1 MIGIFLLL
9 AGAAAGLG
17 LSRWLRLPAIPMLLL
32 AGLAL
37 GQVALL
43 PEQEI
48 LEQSLVLGLTFLVF
62 VAGIEL
68 NPRRVGAQKRAAL
81 RVGVAQFLL
90 LGGVGTAFAWAAG
103 LGLQTALYIGLA
115 LTASSTLV
123 VVRLLQQRRQLF
135 EPFGRLV
142 IGVLLLQ
149 DLLVI
154 LLIPLLGRAPDGVIA
169 MATGLAAALLLVALA
184 YVCLRWVTPFIVVRL
199 KPDEEYLLLT
209 VLAILFVFMGMADV
223 LGLPL
228 VAGAFLAG
236 VSLSGFP
243 VSGVIRGLLSS
254 LSDFFL
260 AIFFIAFGALL
271 TLPSPSELY
280 IALLLTVLVVLFTPL
295 LVTVVAERAGLSSR
309 PAIESGLLLAQTSE
323 FSLVVALQGLVLGH
337 VGGEVFRIVAFV
349 TVVTMVLTPFISTDR
364 VTWRLMRLYPARRR
378 GGDELEAQDHILLLG
393 CGDNGMPLLE
403 TLITAGKPVVVVD
416 DDPAVIDRLREGD
429 VPCIRGDGTDL
440 DVLRAARAREARVI
454 ISTVRRPT
462 ENEAVLSYARGVPVI
477 CRVFEPEDAE
487 TIRADGGTPVLYSE
501 AAAADFLA
509 WLEQAET
516 VGLHR
521 ERRRRPREEE

>member
-17 LSRWLRLPAIPMLLL
+17 AARWLRLPAIPLLLL

-81 RVGVAQFLL
+81 QVGTAQFLL
-90 LGGVGTAFAWAAG
+90 LGGIGTAFAWAAG
-103 LGLQTALYIGLA
+103 LSLQTALYIGLA

-154 LLIPLLGRAPDGVIA
+154 LLIPVLGRAPDGILA
-169 MATGLAAALLLVALA
+169 MATGLLAALLLVALA
-184 YVCLRWVTPFIVVRL
+184 YVFVRWVTPFIVIRL
-199 KPDEEYLLLT
+199 QPDEEYLLLT
-209 VLAILFVFMGMADV
+209 VLAILFLFMGLAEW
-223 LGLPL
+223 LELPL

-236 VSLSGFP
+236 VSLSTFP
-243 VSGVIRGLLSS
+243 VNGLIRGLLSS

-271 TLPSPSELY
+271 TLPTPSELWV
-280 IALLLTVLVVLFTPL
+280 ALLLTGLVVLFTPL

-364 VTWRLMRLYPARRR
+364 MTWRLMRLYPVRRR
-378 GGDELEAQDHILLLG
+378 GGRMVEAEGHILLLG

-403 TLITAGKPVVVVD
+403 TLVTSGQPVVVVD
-416 DDPAVIDRLREGD
+416 DDPAVIDRLR
-429 VPCIRGDGTDL
+429 
-440 DVLRAARAREARVI
+440 
-454 ISTVRRPT
+454 
-462 ENEAVLSYARGVPVI
+462 
-477 CRVFEPEDAE
+477 
-487 TIRADGGTPVLYSE
+487 
-501 AAAADFLA
+501 
-509 WLEQAET
+509 
-516 VGLHR
+516 
-521 ERRRRPREEE
+521 

>member
-17 LSRWLRLPAIPMLLL
+17 VARWLRLPAIPLLL
-32 AGLAL
+32 VAGMAL
-37 GQVALL
+37 GQIALL
-43 PEQEI
+43 PEPDI
-48 LEQSLVLGLTFLVF
+48 LQQSLILGLTFLVF

-68 NPRRVGAQKRAAL
+68 NPRRVGEQRRAAL
-81 RVGVAQFLL
+81 QVGVAQFLL
-90 LGGVGTAFAWAAG
+90 LGGIGAGVAWATG
-103 LGLQTALYIGLA
+103 LNLQTALYIGLA

-154 LLIPLLGRAPDGVIA
+154 LMIPLLGRAPEGVLA
-169 MATGLAAALLLVALA
+169 MATGLGAALLLVLLA
-184 YVCLRWVTPFIVVRL
+184 YVCVRWITPYIVIRL
-199 KPDEEYLLLT
+199 QPDEEYLLLT
-209 VLAILFVFMGMADV
+209 VLAILFVFLGLAEM

-236 VSLSGFP
+236 VSLSTFP

-271 TLPSPSELY
+271 TIPSTEELVV
-280 IALLLTVLVVLFTPL
+280 ALLLTALVVLLTPL
-295 LVTVVAERAGLSSR
+295 LVTVIAERSGLSSR

-323 FSLVVALQGLVLGH
+323 FSLVVALQGLVMGH
-337 VGGEVFRIVAFV
+337 VGPEVFRIVALV
-349 TVVTMVLTPFISTDR
+349 TVVTMILTPFISTDR
-364 VTWRLMRLYPARRR
+364 VTWRLMRLYPLRRR
-378 GGDELEAQDHILLLG
+378 GGRRVAAHGHILLLG

-403 TLITAGKPVVVVD
+403 TLITSGRQVVVVD
-416 DDPAVIDRLREGD
+416 DDPAVIARLTEGE

-440 DVLRAARAREARVI
+440 EVLRAAGAREAQMIV
-454 ISTVRRPT
+454 STVRRPS
-462 ENEAVLSYARGVPVI
+462 ENEAVLEYAKGIPVI
-477 CRVFEPEDAE
+477 CRVFEPADAE
-487 TIRADGGTPVLYSE
+487 MIRSRGGTPVLYSE
-501 AAAADFLA
+501 AAATDFFA
-509 WLEQAET
+509 WLDQAKE
-516 VGLHR
+516 VGIER
-521 ERRRRPREEE
+521 ERRKRPRDE